1 MVWVHIIPLE
11 KLMVTLLYLIL
22 AGIKLNHASSKT
34 KIINT
39 TIDLKE
45 INRVRKRVPSIY
57 ND

>member
-1 MVWVHIIPLE
+1 MCGSHHSGRKTYGNSIIFNPW
-11 KLMVTLLYLIL
+11 
-22 AGIKLNHASSKT
+22 GIKLNHASSKT

-39 TIDLKE
+39 SIDLKE